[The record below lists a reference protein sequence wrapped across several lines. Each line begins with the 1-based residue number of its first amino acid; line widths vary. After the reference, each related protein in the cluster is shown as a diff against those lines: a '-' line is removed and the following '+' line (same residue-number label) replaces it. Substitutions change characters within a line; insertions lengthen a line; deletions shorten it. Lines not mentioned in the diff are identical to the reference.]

1 MFVVY
6 IIRGVL
12 FDRECNVYTTH
23 LHIII
28 CSRIKYM
35 YIYIYICV
43 WGAHI
48 RQFDRFQRE
57 TAAAD
62 TVACRVGVNPF

>member
-1 MFVVY
+1 MLVCVYNVY
-6 IIRGVL
+6 I
-12 FDRECNVYTTH
+12 
-23 LHIII
+23 
-28 CSRIKYM
+28 YM
-35 YIYIYICV
+35 RMG
-43 WGAHI
+43 GAHI